1 MSEASIYSLFSQN
14 YFINTLLRI
23 GIHEKVFYNNKKRV
37 NIGGVFMA
45 AGILKE
51 TKQQMSKAIDAY
63 RNQSTSITVSE
74 ARMLLLSPY
83 DKSSLT

>member
-1 MSEASIYSLFSQN
+1 MSEASIYSLFSQK

-23 GIHEKVFYNNKKRV
+23 GIYKRV
-37 NIGGVFMA
+37 NIGGFFMA

-63 RNQSTSITVSE
+63 RNQLASITVSE
-74 ARMLLLSPY
+74 ARMLSLSPY

>member
-1 MSEASIYSLFSQN
+1 MSESSIYSLFSQK

-23 GIHEKVFYNNKKRV
+23 GIHKRV

-45 AGILKE
+45 VGILKE
-51 TKQQMSKAIDAY
+51 TKQRLSKAIDAY
-63 RNQSTSITVSE
+63 RNQLASITVPE

>member
-1 MSEASIYSLFSQN
+1 
-14 YFINTLLRI
+14 
-23 GIHEKVFYNNKKRV
+23 
-37 NIGGVFMA
+37 MA

-51 TKQQMSKAIDAY
+51 AKQQMSKAIDAY